1 MDFKTNV
8 TKDVIGE
15 LLFADQSTVSRVT
28 GELEG
33 LIAEVLG
40 EFDSDLAEEVDRG
53 RRIADFVIWH
63 DEPFARTRR
72 APDQKPKTAP
82 DLARSDVERATG
94 IEPA

>member
-40 EFDSDLAEEVDRG
+40 EFDSDLAEEMDRG
-53 RRIADFVIWH
+53 RRIADFVI
-63 DEPFARTRR
+63 
-72 APDQKPKTAP
+72 
-82 DLARSDVERATG
+82 
-94 IEPA
+94 